1 MTSNPSISD
10 VFLINVALIVQHVY
24 TLLVW
29 FENGCRLPKPI
40 LRCGYPSASSALL
53 AIGWMDSNPVL
64 PGKHRWFRSGIW
76 LVFVVWFCGSARIG
90 INHWVCCASDSSHS
104 IWNLGLFCFW
114 CRNYCAPKA
123 GIVNQVDF
131 KFYLLEYEAKLW
143 DFCMKFYDFCWNC
156 AFLRTTIG
164 PSRSQSCHCG
174 P

>member
-1 MTSNPSISD
+1 MF
-10 VFLINVALIVQHVY
+10 FLINVALIVQHVY

-53 AIGWMDSNPVL
+53 AIGWMDSNPMS
-64 PGKHRWFRSGIW
+64 PGKHRWFCSGFW

-123 GIVNQVDF
+123 GIVNQLDF
-131 KFYLLEYEAKLW
+131 SLICLSMKLNYEISV
-143 DFCMKFYDFCWNC
+143 WNSTISVEDYYWTLKESELP
-156 AFLRTTIG
+156 LRSIAG
-164 PSRSQSCHCG
+164 HSS
-174 P
+174 